1 MNEQLELIL
10 QLEAENQALKSKEEC
25 QQQQQ
30 QQQLP
35 NLNSANDI
43 YTSSTMQLCNEAQV
57 NITH

>member
-25 QQQQQ
+25 QQQQ